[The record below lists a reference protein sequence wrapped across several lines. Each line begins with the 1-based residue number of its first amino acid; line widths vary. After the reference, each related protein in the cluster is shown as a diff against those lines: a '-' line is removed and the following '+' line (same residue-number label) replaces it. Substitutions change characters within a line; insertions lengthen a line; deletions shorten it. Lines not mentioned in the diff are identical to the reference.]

1 MISKVINWWMALE
14 PGKQYM
20 YWIIAFCAMLSVGV
34 AGIIVMAEL
43 GMLASASVG
52 WLALFAGTIGGF
64 ISLFMF
70 VVLFFAIFYPML
82 RKDEP
87 EEPK

>member
-1 MISKVINWWMALE
+1 
-14 PGKQYM
+14 
-20 YWIIAFCAMLSVGV
+20 
-34 AGIIVMAEL
+34 MAEL
-43 GMLASASVG
+43 WMLSTASVG
-52 WLALFAGTIGGF
+52 WLALFAGSIGGF